1 MRLSIVVKVAPGRHR
16 RRYDSG
22 VSDISDPDRAGRRDR
37 KHAQKLIDAAYAAGR
52 LTSADRA
59 SRTQRVESAHTKGD
73 LAMIVRD
80 LGIAAGTAAAAGPTP
95 PPAPSASPGTVSLG
109 SAIPPDQLKA
119 MSKGGVKGA
128 AMVGVTDSMR
138 TALTGEGVKRARRV
152 FLIVV
157 IGFFLLCGLGFTGIV
172 TSIFIG
178 SNPNGGG
185 DAPVSVN
192 LHTAKGWTQ
201 MVDAVSEETGSSRVY
216 DIVVYPEYA
225 SVNAIAEEGAQ
236 RYVYRG
242 GSFDLLSGPVTPAS
256 GDPIDLAD
264 VDPELIARLPDETAK
279 KHDMPDYDSAY
290 IIVRT
295 MNNEPAIMVYLQ
307 QSGRLS
313 RWSIYDLDGTVIGGT
328 PEPKR
333 LARAVRCRRRRGS
346 RRRSRAHRSAGGS
359 PPSARPCGWSPPG
372 RR

>member
-1 MRLSIVVKVAPGRHR
+1 M
-16 RRYDSG
+16 
-22 VSDISDPDRAGRRDR
+22 SDISDPDRAGRRDR
-37 KHAQKLIDAAYAAGR
+37 KRAQKLIDAAYAAGR

-59 SRTQRVESAHTKGD
+59 SRTQRVEAAHTKGD

-80 LGIAAGTAAAAGPTP
+80 LNIAAGTAAAAAAGASAVPTP

-119 MSKGGVKGA
+119 MSQGGVKGA
-128 AMVGVTDSMR
+128 ATFRVSDSMR

-157 IGFFLLCGLGFTGIV
+157 IGFFLLCGLGITGIV
-172 TSIFIG
+172 TSVFMG
-178 SNPNGGG
+178 VNQNGGG
-185 DAPVSVN
+185 DTPVSVN
-192 LHTAKGWTQ
+192 LHTAKGWSQ
-201 MVDAVSEETGSSRVY
+201 MVDAISDETGSSRVY
-216 DIVVYPEYA
+216 DLVVYPEYA

-279 KHDMPDYDSAY
+279 RHEMPDYDSAY
-290 IIVRT
+290 IIIRT
-295 MNNEPAIMVYLQ
+295 MNSEPAIMVYLQ

-313 RWSIYDLDGTVIGGT
+313 RWSIYDLDGTVVGGT
-328 PEPKR
+328 PGVSTATP
-333 LARAVRCRRRRGS
+333 
-346 RRRSRAHRSAGGS
+346 
-359 PPSARPCGWSPPG
+359 
-372 RR
+372 